1 MAVNNKLIEMSFKE
15 AQSRAGL
22 NIPSNKAILESQ
34 QKISRQYLQLA
45 TGAFKAY
52 KDREEKIEL
61 GKDEQL
67 ATFKGTLQK
76 NYQKI
81 YEQKETMPQ
90 KVIAAIDA
98 EVRRLQG
105 EFEAVNTYGE
115 NDNVENERARM
126 RINAELQKI
135 INEAINARKTFID
148 LRNRSTD
155 WPDDAIKYKNINAL
169 NKMMDLDAL
178 DKDDDVAVFFQDGKL
193 TFSARNYNTR
203 RVFNPDSEY
212 IKFKTEKYGDPLT

>member
-81 YEQKETMPQ
+81 YEQKET
-90 KVIAAIDA
+90 
-98 EVRRLQG
+98 
-105 EFEAVNTYGE
+105 TYKQQE
-115 NDNVENERARM
+115 EQM
-126 RINAELQKI
+126 L
-135 INEAINARKTFID
+135 
-148 LRNRSTD
+148 
-155 WPDDAIKYKNINAL
+155 KN
-169 NKMMDLDAL
+169 
-178 DKDDDVAVFFQDGKL
+178 
-193 TFSARNYNTR
+193 
-203 RVFNPDSEY
+203 
-212 IKFKTEKYGDPLT
+212 